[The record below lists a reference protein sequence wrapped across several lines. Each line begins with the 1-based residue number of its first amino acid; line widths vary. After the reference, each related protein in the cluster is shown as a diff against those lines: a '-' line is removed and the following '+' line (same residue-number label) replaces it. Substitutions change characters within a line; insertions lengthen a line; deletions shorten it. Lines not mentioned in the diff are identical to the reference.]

1 MSEAARPAGD
11 AAYAPRPARVSRRRR
26 VLHRLIKA
34 GVYAVGTSIPVAAV
48 AFVVRSRWEPILHAD
63 EAIIRAATDY
73 SRERPSLVRALLV
86 WEELL
91 QPKWVYIAGTLVC
104 IYVWKKLGL
113 GPRALW
119 AFLTMMVSWNLA
131 LDIKILVQRA
141 RPVVEDAITHAP
153 GYSFPSGHAANSAA
167 ASTILVLLFWPRL
180 SRRGRALAVGAAA
193 LVIVVTAVD
202 RVMLGVH
209 YPSDV
214 TAGVIF
220 GVGLALASYAGY
232 RDWGPWKISGARPDP
247 AGGRSAQ
254 LTPPEA

>member
-1 MSEAARPAGD
+1 MLGSLP
-11 AAYAPRPARVSRRRR
+11 V
-26 VLHRLIKA
+26 A
-34 GVYAVGTSIPVAAV
+34 GVAYL
-48 AFVVRSRWEPILHAD
+48 VRSRWEPVLHFD
-63 EAIIRAATDY
+63 EAMIRTATDF
-73 SRERPSLVRALLV
+73 SRERPGLVRALLV
-86 WEELL
+86 WEEML

-104 IYVWKKLGL
+104 IYVWKRLGL

-167 ASTILVLLFWPRL
+167 ASMILVLLFWPRL
-180 SRRGRALAVGAAA
+180 SRRGRAAA
-193 LVIVVTAVD
+193 LSAAILVMVITAVD

-214 TAGVIF
+214 SAGLVF
-220 GVGLALASYAGY
+220 GVVLALASYAGY
-232 RDWGPWKISGARPDP
+232 RDWGPWKLQQMKPMEPAQQPRKQRTRPP
-247 AGGRSAQ
+247 TGVSSQ
-254 LTPPEA
+254 SPERAPEV